1 MMCQLLFKSQS
12 RKNRSQERKDINND
26 VEKATA
32 DLASSAKQESALPLN
47 GLSKTQDELMHAVP
61 AKEVSL
67 NLHQISRCPRHL
79 QIKNWEHR
87 TSLQDTL
94 HSQGKEVLSC
104 RTKVC
109 RGSLMKPEGLVQAPR
124 DGATPREE
132 LLPQAREFINLYYS
146 SFKKPRTIEHLA
158 RLGAVHREIETTG
171 TYHLTKEELVF
182 AAKQAWRNAPRCI
195 GRIQGSNL
203 QVFDARNYATAEEM
217 FEHLCQHLKYPTNGG
232 DLRSAI
238 TVFPQRTDGKHD
250 FRIWNS
256 QLLQYA
262 GYHMPDGS
270 VVGDPAN
277 VEFTQLCIQLGWKP
291 KYGRF
296 DVVPLVLQANGQ
308 EPELFELPPD
318 LVLEVPTEHPTYEW
332 FTDPDLKWS
341 TVPAVSKMLPEAG
354 GLELTA
360 CPFNGWY
367 MGSEIGVR
375 DFCDTQRYSLL
386 EAVGRRMGLETNKLS
401 SLWKDKALVEVN
413 IAVLR
418 SFRKQNVTILDHH
431 SAAESFMKY
440 MQNEYRP
447 RGGCP
452 ADWVWLVP
460 PVSGSITPILPQEML
475 SCVLSPFC
483 YCQVDAWKTHVW
495 KDERRKPREKEIKFR
510 VWAKA
515 VLFASL
521 LMQRAMALR
530 TQVTVLYASE
540 TGKSETRAQDLGSL
554 FNCAF
559 SSKVVCMEDFD
570 LMDLEKESLLLVVT
584 STFGNGDSPSNGKKF
599 QNALLTMK
607 SLNKKFR
614 FAVFGL
620 GSSTYPEFC
629 AFAHLVYQKLS
640 QLGASPVVPMDEGD
654 ELNGQEEAFRLWAV
668 NTFKIACDLFDVR
681 AKQRI
686 LLPKAHTCSETWD
699 SKDFRAV
706 CDSQPL
712 DLRKALGVMHG
723 KHVVP
728 MTLKGRENLQS
739 PKSSR
744 ATLLIKLSYEAN
756 WEVQY
761 LPGAHLGIFPGNQK
775 TLVDGL
781 ITRVV
786 DAPPPDEI
794 ARLERRSDRKWLLD
808 VDNLGEYNQWKFHH
822 SPTILEVPEEFP
834 SIKISATFLLSRLP
848 LLTPCYYSISS
859 SQDWAPGE
867 RHLTVAVVSYRTRDG
882 KGPVHH
888 GVCSSW
894 LNTVC
899 LQETI
904 PCFVRSADG
913 FRLPKDPSKPC
924 TLTGPGTGLAPFRS
938 SWQQR
943 LYGLEKKGNPGLIP
957 HGGTGL
963 LLFGG
968 RHPSLDHLC
977 KEEMQEME
985 RKGVLREV
993 CTAYSQE
1000 PTPSQVYGQDLLWN
1014 ELGAEI
1020 HRLLHEEDG
1029 HLFVCG
1035 DVCMAGEVARTLK
1048 EMFARQLDVS
1058 EEASQAY
1065 FFQLKQQKRYH
1076 EDTFGAVFPHE
1087 NQRDSEELKTDTEPS
1102 SLGPQPHLSFSP
1114 SFCLRALLFHPRGG
1128 SSFAVPP
1135 QENRHC
1141 LHRWDVQDLGS
1152 QLLAFFKHYIL
1163 FNSIYSSIFLLVYV
1177 TILII
1182 ILKTLLLGKG
1192 CDQTFT
1198 CI

>member
-1 MMCQLLFKSQS
+1 MMCPWQLLFKSQS

-26 VEKATA
+26 MEKATA

-61 AKEVSL
+61 AKEIDPAQ
-67 NLHQISRCPRHL
+67 NGAQQISRCPRHL
-79 QIKNWEHR
+79 QIKNWEHG

-94 HSQGKEVLSC
+94 HSQGKEVLNC

-109 RGSLMKPEGLVQAPR
+109 RGSLMKPEGLVKGPR
-124 DGATPREE
+124 DGPTPREE

-146 SFKKPRTIEHLA
+146 SFKKPRTEEHLA
-158 RLGAVHREIETTG
+158 RLDAVHREIETTR

-195 GRIQGSNL
+195 GRIQWSNL
-203 QVFDARNYATAEEM
+203 QVFDARNCATAEEM
-217 FEHLCQHLKYPTNGG
+217 FEHLCQHLKYSTNGG
-232 DLRSAI
+232 NIRSAI
-238 TVFPQRTDGKHD
+238 TVFPQRTDGKHN

-262 GYHMPDGS
+262 GYQMPDGS

-308 EPELFELPPD
+308 DPELFELPPD
-318 LVLEVPTEHPTYEW
+318 LVLEVPMEHPTYEW
-332 FTDPDLKWS
+332 FKDLDLKWY
-341 TVPAVSKMLPEAG
+341 TVPAVSNMLLEAG
-354 GLELTA
+354 GLEFTA

-375 DFCDTQRYSLL
+375 DFCDTQRYNVL
-386 EAVGRRMGLETNKLS
+386 EEVGRRMGLETNKLS
-401 SLWKDKALVEVN
+401 SLWKDKAVIEVN
-413 IAVLR
+413 IAVLH
-418 SFRKQNVTILDHH
+418 SFQKQNVTIMDHH

-440 MQNEYRP
+440 MQNEYRI

-460 PVSGSITPILPQEML
+460 PISGSITPIFHQEML
-475 SCVLSPFC
+475 SYVLSPF
-483 YCQVDAWKTHVW
+483 YYYQVDAWKTHIW
-495 KDERRKPREKEIKFR
+495 KDERRKPRKKEIKFR

-521 LMQRAMALR
+521 LMRRAMALR
-530 TQVTVLYASE
+530 TQVTVLYATE
-540 TGKSETRAQDLGSL
+540 TGKSETLAQNLGSL

-559 SSKVVCMEDFD
+559 STKVVCMEDFD

-607 SLNKKFR
+607 SLNNKFR

-640 QLGASPVVPMDEGD
+640 QLGASPVVPMGEGD

-681 AKQRI
+681 AKHRI
-686 LLPKAHTCSETWD
+686 LLPKAYTCSETWD
-699 SKDFRAV
+699 PKDFRAV

-712 DLRKALGVMHG
+712 DLRKALGDMHG

-761 LPGAHLGIFPGNQK
+761 LPGDHLGIFPGNQK

-794 ARLERRSDRKWLLD
+794 IRLERRSDRGFWTADKRFPACTFSQALMHFLDLTAPPSQRLLRTLSQLAQEEGERERLD
-808 VDNLGEYNQWKFHH
+808 LLGHNLGEYNQWKFHH
-822 SPTILEVPEEFP
+822 SPTILEVLEEFP
-834 SIKISATFLLSRLP
+834 SIKISATFLLSQLP
-848 LLTPCYYSISS
+848 LLKPRYYSISS
-859 SQDWAPGE
+859 SQDWTPGE
-867 RHLTVAVVSYRTRDG
+867 LHLTVAVVSYRTRDG

-899 LQETI
+899 LEETI

-924 TLTGPGTGLAPFRS
+924 FLIGPGTGLAPFRS
-938 SWQQR
+938 FWQQR
-943 LYGLEKKGNPGLIP
+943 LYDLEKKGIQGRAM
-957 HGGTGL
+957 T
-963 LLFGG
+963 LLFGC
-968 RHPSLDHLC
+968 RHPSLDHLY
-977 KEEMQEME
+977 KEEMQEMK
-985 RKGVLREV
+985 RKGVLQEV
-993 CTAYSQE
+993 YTAYSRE
-1000 PTPSQVYGQDLLWN
+1000 PSCPKVYVQDLLRN

-1035 DVCMAGEVARTLK
+1035 DVCMAREVARTLK

-1076 EDTFGAVFPHE
+1076 EDIFGAVFPHE

-1102 SLGPQPHLSFSP
+1102 SLGPQPHLSF
-1114 SFCLRALLFHPRGG
+1114 
-1128 SSFAVPP
+1128 
-1135 QENRHC
+1135 
-1141 LHRWDVQDLGS
+1141 
-1152 QLLAFFKHYIL
+1152 
-1163 FNSIYSSIFLLVYV
+1163 
-1177 TILII
+1177 
-1182 ILKTLLLGKG
+1182 
-1192 CDQTFT
+1192 
-1198 CI
+1198 